1 MYVFVYIS
9 TCTCLCVRARYVK
22 DVELIE
28 FPIINNNS
36 ILNGQQ
42 KRQQQFIV
50 YQNGVCVCA
59 AYTAHAIFFRNHPCE
74 TARG

>member
-1 MYVFVYIS
+1 MWQSLQVSSSWENDVSFGPVMYVFVYIS

-42 KRQQQFIV
+42 KR
-50 YQNGVCVCA
+50 
-59 AYTAHAIFFRNHPCE
+59 
-74 TARG
+74 